1 MSLQNLP
8 TQERWK
14 PRETGMHPW
23 TRGTTDG
30 ERDRKYIGSITAVAK
45 PEEDHGKE

>member
-14 PRETGMHPW
+14 ARETGMHPW

-30 ERDRKYIGSITAVAK
+30 ERDRKYSAVAK
-45 PEEDHGKE
+45 PEEDHGKA